1 VTEVN
6 GAPQLEQAR
15 VLLDITPAAGEPS
28 PVRILAGPCLLAVL
42 GVLAAPR
49 PAAGQAAIA
58 SDLWRV
64 AEGTLVVPAPLDE
77 GGSAALWTPAVALPA
92 AGPRVV
98 VGVEA
103 VHAPADVGMNGGIA
117 TLAIRLD
124 HLGSL
129 NLVYG
134 RLGVDGLVRT
144 ETSPE
149 GIGDIPVYAE
159 VLSLGYA
166 RAVTPSLVAGVALR
180 SLSGQLD
187 AASRGQAAVDVGL
200 RYARPVGLSLGV
212 ATRFFDPTLRQAAE
226 AATYSVAA
234 QYRTR
239 PSALWGTTGALLFR
253 YGATLMHGEG
263 VQHLF
268 SAGLALGGVVET
280 DFGAARES
288 AAGSASWRSKFG
300 LSIAAGHYRLYLA
313 RDGGINAFGATY
325 RFGLTAG
332 MP

>member
-1 VTEVN
+1 M
-6 GAPQLEQAR
+6 
-15 VLLDITPAAGEPS
+15 
-28 PVRILAGPCLLAVL
+28 RILAGPCLLAVL
-42 GVLAAPR
+42 GAVGAPPR
-49 PAAGQAAIA
+49 AAGQAAVV

-64 AEGTLVVPAPLDE
+64 AEGTLVVPGPLDD
-77 GGSAALWTPAVALPA
+77 GGSAALWTPAVALPT
-92 AGPRVV
+92 AGPPLV

-124 HLGSL
+124 HHGSL

-149 GIGDIPVYAE
+149 GVGDIPVYAE
-159 VLSLGYA
+159 VVSLGYA
-166 RAVTPSLVAGVALR
+166 RTIAPSLVAGLALR

-187 AASRGQAAVDVGL
+187 VVSQGQVGVDVGL

-212 ATRFFDPTLRQAAE
+212 ATRFFDPTLRQAAQ
-226 AATYSVAA
+226 AATYSLAA
-234 QYRTR
+234 AYRTR
-239 PSALWGTTGALLFR
+239 PSALWGTTGVLVFR
-253 YGATLMHGEG
+253 YGAALMHGEG
-263 VQHLF
+263 VQHLL

-280 DFGAARES
+280 DLGTARES
-288 AAGSASWRSKFG
+288 TAGGASWRSKFG
-300 LSIAAGHYRLYLA
+300 LSLAAGHYHLYLD

-332 MP
+332 LP